1 MEKTCFITIIIF
13 CFISCQSKQ
22 YKQEK
27 ISLKQDSSKIKTP
40 EKGIDTMVQPLLF
53 FSQDTIIEGESQVA
67 YILSVKKT
75 NDRFYIEADYIKFL
89 TGDEAFEAA
98 KKNGELDTGYNIDG
112 TILSVGVTNDYYIL
126 NENKMIRRL
135 PISKEVIIETI
146 FWGENNYY
154 LTRITIDSLY
164 RKYWTNPD
172 NLIITPFTL
181 ILRNGKIVKIEQVYV
196 P

>member
-1 MEKTCFITIIIF
+1 MLKVCLIIILF
-13 CFISCQSKQ
+13 YFISCQPKQ

-27 ISLKQDSSKIKTP
+27 ISLQQDSNKIRTP
-40 EKGIDTMVQPLLF
+40 DKGIDTMPQPLVF

-75 NDRFYIEADYIKFL
+75 NDTFYLDADYIKFL

-98 KKNGELDTGYNIDG
+98 KKNGELDTGYNSDG

-126 NENKMIRRL
+126 NENKKIRRL
-135 PISKEVIIETI
+135 PISRDVIIETI

-154 LTRITIDSLY
+154 LARISIDSLY
-164 RKYWTNPD
+164 RKYGSD
-172 NLIITPFTL
+172 SYNLITTPFSL
-181 ILRNGKIVKIEQVYV
+181 ILRNGEIIKIEQVYV